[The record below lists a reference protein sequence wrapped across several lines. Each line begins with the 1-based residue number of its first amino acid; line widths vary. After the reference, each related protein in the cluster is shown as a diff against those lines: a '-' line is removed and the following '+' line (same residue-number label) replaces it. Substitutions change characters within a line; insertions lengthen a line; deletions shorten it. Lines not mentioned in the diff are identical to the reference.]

1 MNKRIIFKAVSQ
13 VAARYGDKWVRI
25 AGDKAV
31 TRVSEI
37 LKKKGLS
44 DRTYDLDSLTRE
56 VKEMHRQ
63 GKFNKEEWREIKARL
78 QQAWRERQNR
88 GGKSGE

>member
-1 MNKRIIFKAVSQ
+1 MSKRIIFKAVSQ
-13 VAARYGDKWVRI
+13 VAARYGDKWARI

-31 TRVSEI
+31 VRVSEL

-44 DRTYDLDSLTRE
+44 DRTYDLDSLTGE
-56 VKEMHRQ
+56 VKEMYRQ
-63 GKFNKEEWREIKARL
+63 GKFNKEEWGEIKARL
-78 QQAWRERQNR
+78 QEAWRERQKR